1 MRILLATAEVSEV
14 RWAGEMGILD
24 GVLTTAATLFDREE
38 RRERDVLLEICELAD
53 APVYATVHSVSGT
66 EIYRDGRELAR
77 LSDQIVVQVPFIEDA
92 VGAIRRL
99 QLEGVRVA
107 ATMVFNAAQALLAA
121 RAGASSVVTPV
132 DQLDAVG
139 QSGADIVR
147 ELRAALDAAGAECD
161 VVAVQPGD
169 AVQFAACAQAGA
181 DLIAVT
187 PATLRRLFVHPL
199 TDRGLD
205 QFLRDL
211 SHQHAPWSSQ

>member
-53 APVYATVHSVSGT
+53 APVYASVHAVSAT

-121 RAGASSVVTPV
+121 RAGASSVVTAV

-139 QSGADIVR
+139 QNGAETIR
-147 ELRAALDAAGAECD
+147 ELRASLDAAGAECD
-161 VVAVQPGD
+161 VVAAQPTD
-169 AVQFAACAQAGA
+169 AAQFAACAQAGA
-181 DLIAVT
+181 DVIAVT
-187 PATLRRLFVHPL
+187 PTTLRRLFVHPL

-211 SHQHAPWSSQ
+211 SHQHAPWSTQ